1 MTINLKKI
9 GRRRGF
15 TLIELM
21 IVVAIIGI
29 LAAIAIPALT
39 KFIRKS
45 KTSEFRANIGKM
57 YDGNVSFFQ
66 ADVVNRGAVPLLG
79 SGNAPLGGQ
88 AHGCPERVAGT
99 AIGTSLVTPTL
110 ATLCNA
116 GPGGRCI
123 PLVGGSGPGQYDLTE
138 WNDNNTW
145 NGLSFEQTQGTYGHY
160 EFRYANTDTASF
172 GACQFTAAAFG
183 DFDDDL
189 TFSTFERSGSCDQ
202 AGCAGAVGLTV
213 VNEVE

>member
-1 MTINLKKI
+1 MTTNLKKI
-9 GRRRGF
+9 SRRRGF

-66 ADVVNRGAVPLLG
+66 ADVVQRGAVPLISTG
-79 SGNAPLGGQ
+79 SSPAGGQ
-88 AHGCPERVAGT
+88 AHGCPINTASSVNAG
-99 AIGTSLVTPTL
+99 ATPTMGL
-110 ATLCNA
+110 NCNA

-123 PLVGGSGPGQYDLTE
+123 PLGTGTGAGVYALSL
-138 WNDNNTW
+138 WNDNGTW
-145 NGLSFEQTQGTYGHY
+145 NGLNFEQTQGHYGHY
-160 EFRYANTDTASF
+160 DFTFLNGDTSAF
-172 GACQFTAAAFG
+172 GNCQFTAQAFG
-183 DFDDDL
+183 DFDDDT
-189 TFSTFERSGSCDQ
+189 TFSTFERAGSCDK

-213 VNEVE
+213 INEVE

>member
-66 ADVVNRGAVPLLG
+66 ADVVARGQVPLISTG
-79 SGNAPLGGQ
+79 SAPAGGQ
-88 AHGCPERVAGT
+88 SHGCPVNTASAIQAG
-99 AIGTSLVTPTL
+99 ATPGMGVN
-110 ATLCNA
+110 CNA

-123 PLVGGSGPGQYDLTE
+123 PLGSAGATGTYLLSL
-138 WNDNNTW
+138 WNDNGTW
-145 NGLSFEQTQGTYGHY
+145 NGLSFEQTQGHYGHY
-160 EFRYANTDTASF
+160 DFAFVNADASAF
-172 GACQFTAAAFG
+172 GTCQFTAQAFG
-183 DFDDDL
+183 DFDDD
-189 TFSTFERSGSCDQ
+189 TIFSTFERAGSCDK

-213 VNEVE
+213 INEVE

>member
-66 ADVVNRGAVPLLG
+66 ADVVARGQVPLISAG
-79 SGNAPLGGQ
+79 SAPAGGQ
-88 AHGCPERVAGT
+88 SHGCPVNVGGVSLTGAG
-99 AIGTSLVTPTL
+99 ATPTL
-110 ATLCNA
+110 GLNCNA

-123 PLVGGSGPGQYDLTE
+123 PLGAAAGAGTYLLSL
-138 WNDNNTW
+138 WNDNGTW
-145 NGLSFEQTQGTYGHY
+145 NGLSFEQTQGHYGHY
-160 EFRYANTDTASF
+160 DFAFINADSSGF
-172 GACQFTAAAFG
+172 GNCQFTAQAFG

-189 TFSTFERSGSCDQ
+189 TFSTFERSGSCDK

-213 VNEVE
+213 INEVE

>member
-45 KTSEFRANIGKM
+45 KTSEFKANIGKM

-66 ADVVNRGAVPLLG
+66 ADVVKRGAVPLLDTG
-79 SGNAPLGGQ
+79 GNPAGGQ
-88 AHGCPERVAGT
+88 AHGCPDNTINANVNAG
-99 AIGTSLVTPTL
+99 VTPPA
-110 ATLCNA
+110 ATNCNA

-123 PLVGGSGPGQYDLTE
+123 PEGTGGGSYLLTL
-138 WNDNNTW
+138 WNDNGTW
-145 NGLSFEQTQGTYGHY
+145 NGLSFEQTQGHYGHY
-160 EFRYANTDTASF
+160 DFRFTNGDTAAY
-172 GACQFTAAAFG
+172 GNCQFTAQAFG
-183 DFDDDL
+183 DFDDDAV
-189 TFSTFERSGSCDQ
+189 FSTFERSGSCDKV
-202 AGCAGAVGLTV
+202 GCAGAVGLTV
-213 VNEVE
+213 INEVE

>member
-45 KTSEFRANIGKM
+45 KTSEFRANLGKM
-57 YDGNVSFFQ
+57 YDGNVGFFQ
-66 ADVVNRGAVPLLG
+66 SDVVQRGAVPLLS
-79 SGNAPLGGQ
+79 SGGIPGGGQ
-88 AHGCPERVAGT
+88 AHGCPELASANSGSAGVT
-99 AIGTSLVTPTL
+99 PPTSLN
-110 ATLCNA
+110 CNT

-123 PLVGGSGPGQYDLTE
+123 PLGTPTGTGAYALSL
-138 WNDNNTW
+138 WNDNNVW
-145 NGLSFEQTQGTYGHY
+145 NGISFQVTSGHYGHY
-160 EFRYANTDTASF
+160 DFIYANSDTAGY
-172 GACQFTAAAFG
+172 GACQFTAGAYG
-183 DFDDDL
+183 DFDDDA
-189 TFSTFERSGSCDQ
+189 TFSTFERSGGCDK
-202 AGCAGAVGLTV
+202 AGCSGAVGLTV
-213 VNEVE
+213 INEVE